1 MPSFSTFSDTQSK
14 CRKLPSLGKHQKSS
28 NRPTSEMHIWYSG
41 KSREAEAM
49 TPRRKTPELNS
60 YGVDTWPRGP
70 EDSDPDYSNVLAL
83 NVDRPCA
90 LGLHRRDKMSDPSG
104 RPSYTDEELKAAG
117 ISMEDDSPAA
127 SLVELLRKHPE
138 VARPSLSALQRMNED
153 HNRRQNHE
161 QLEEC
166 WAPAPTTSTR
176 PPLEPDATRAEPA
189 SDSPYAPSEYE
200 RVWYYYGISGKQG
213 GQPELI
219 YRSDFLTTPFPKP
232 RGESTTIPFKLVRCS
247 LGTPLGRIWNG
258 DAGLLVISLL
268 KEKQVKWR
276 TLNAVRFR
284 TQLEESD
291 DEGTTGPAVV
301 WIGVKPGSI
310 SADRAHDVSQ
320 YILAHLLERGVDD
333 AVVEWCGVNAVER
346 L

>member
-1 MPSFSTFSDTQSK
+1 
-14 CRKLPSLGKHQKSS
+14 
-28 NRPTSEMHIWYSG
+28 
-41 KSREAEAM
+41 
-49 TPRRKTPELNS
+49 
-60 YGVDTWPRGP
+60 
-70 EDSDPDYSNVLAL
+70 
-83 NVDRPCA
+83 
-90 LGLHRRDKMSDPSG
+90 MSDPSG
-104 RPSYTDEELKAAG
+104 RPSYTEEELKAAG
-117 ISMEDDSPAA
+117 ISMEDDSPFILASVSRLETYVAPCRSRRVLSKAA
-127 SLVELLRKHPE
+127 AKASRSRQCDYFLIAHFPSLTTSLST
-138 VARPSLSALQRMNED
+138 AGPSLSALQRMNED

-284 TQLEESD
+284 TQLEESG